1 MNEKQLLEE
10 LENKKR
16 QGRIM
21 SKKVVVCIVAAML
34 LCAFLYGA
42 IAVVESGWLV
52 SVELEDTNKG
62 FIFNPVVDYG
72 YNIMEDAGYLR
83 LLADEP
89 LISYCDL
96 STGVTETIAPEN
108 YDDQKEAVKFL
119 INLVLCIQSGD
130 YEGYYNSFTDAYR
143 AVELEK
149 NEYAELEF
157 TMQQVYSAVI
167 TCVSEVENEQTGT
180 LSCVYR
186 LKYKIRNNNGTFRT
200 DLGSD
205 SYREQELVILNSAS
219 DPTLKINSVSTE
231 KTLIRREVVHVWRV
245 VALVLASVVLIGGVS
260 VGAVLLVKRIGKATQ
275 NEDKSEEEI
284 KE

>member
-21 SKKVVVCIVAAML
+21 GKKVVVCIIAALL
-34 LCAFLYGA
+34 LCASLYGA

-52 SVELEDTNKG
+52 SVELEDPNKG
-62 FIFNPVVDYG
+62 FIFNPIVDYE

-96 STGVTETIAPEN
+96 STGVTETIAPED
-108 YDDQKEAVKFL
+108 YDKQKAPVRFL
-119 INLVLCIQSGD
+119 IDLVLCIQSGD
-130 YEGYYNSFTDAYR
+130 HEGYYNSFTDAYR
-143 AVELEK
+143 RAELEK
-149 NEYAELEF
+149 NQYAELEF
-157 TMQQVYSAVI
+157 TMQQIYSAVI
-167 TCVSEVENEQTGT
+167 TCVSEIENEQTGT
-180 LSCVYR
+180 VSCVYR

-205 SYREQELVILNSAS
+205 SYREQEMVILNSAS
-219 DPTLKINSVSTE
+219 DPTLKINSVSVE
-231 KTLIRREVVHVWRV
+231 KTLIEKEIVHVWRV
-245 VALVLASVVLIGGVS
+245 VALALAAAVLIGGVS
-260 VGAVLLVKRIGKATQ
+260 VGAIVLIKRIGKTAQ
-275 NEDKSEEEI
+275 KEDEPEEEI
-284 KE
+284 EK